1 MQSSM
6 NLCMHG
12 IEDCSRMRMSVDT
25 HHFDIAV
32 GVDHDISCALEPGD
46 TTSASCG
53 NGIEIEA
60 GDEMSWLGNTAVEL
74 RMEIV
79 NAATSD
85 TSHAK
90 PMEDISE
97 VEENNDGASPT
108 GLDNNGKAVQDVIR
122 APRTPSSERPGSPR
136 PASCGT

>member
-53 NGIEIEA
+53 NGIEIEDELA
-60 GDEMSWLGNTAVEL
+60 WKHCSGAQDGDSKC
-74 RMEIV
+74 
-79 NAATSD
+79 
-85 TSHAK
+85 SHF
-90 PMEDISE
+90 
-97 VEENNDGASPT
+97 
-108 GLDNNGKAVQDVIR
+108 
-122 APRTPSSERPGSPR
+122 
-136 PASCGT
+136 